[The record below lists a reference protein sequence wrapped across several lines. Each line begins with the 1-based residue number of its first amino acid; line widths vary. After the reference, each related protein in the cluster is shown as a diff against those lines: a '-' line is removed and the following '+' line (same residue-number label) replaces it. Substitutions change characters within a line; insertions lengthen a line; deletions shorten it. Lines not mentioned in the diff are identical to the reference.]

1 MKKLITFITSFFVF
15 LFVPL
20 SPVYAQCP
28 VCTVAVIAGLGLS
41 RWLGIDDTVSGV
53 WIAGI
58 ILASSFWLANWLEKK
73 FKLRSKFKYLS
84 WAVIIPMYLLVFIP
98 LKVMGITGHPFN
110 TLLGIDKLILGAL
123 VGSIVYPFGIWAD
136 KKVRKIKGKQLFN
149 FQKVVFPVALLLISS
164 LVLWIITKR

>member
-1 MKKLITFITSFFVF
+1 MKKLITFLTGFF
-15 LFVPL
+15 LFLLAPL

-53 WIAGI
+53 WIGGL
-58 ILASSFWLANWLEKK
+58 ILSSSFWLANWLERKYR
-73 FKLRSKFKYLS
+73 LRTRFKYLN
-84 WAVIIPMYLLVFIP
+84 WAIVIPMYLLVFIP
-98 LKVMGITGHPFN
+98 LQLKGITGHPFN
-110 TLLGIDKLILGAL
+110 TLLGIDKLVLGTI
-123 VGSIVYPFGIWAD
+123 VGSLAHLLGIWAD

-164 LVLWIITKR
+164 LTLWVITKH